1 MAIPLLNYSPS
12 SQNQRVVN
20 YEIPG
25 DEQSRIYTTENILSD
40 GEMGTL
46 IWATYRQIF
55 NEQQQLACNRDKAL
69 ESQLRNG
76 QITVRE
82 FVRGLLLS
90 STFRRR
96 NYEPNS
102 NYRFVQMCIQRVL
115 GRDIYSDREK
125 LAWSIVLA
133 TKGLEGF
140 VDDLLNTEEYLNNF
154 GDDIVP
160 YQRRRILPQKDQGE
174 LPFARMPRYGADYL
188 SKLEALGYFAH
199 KPVEGLWDGNF
210 YYPPQQVLFVAKVL
224 TLGGASLLGLGV
236 LALAL
241 SAFGLISL

>member
-1 MAIPLLNYSPS
+1 MAIPLLDYPPS
-12 SQNQRVVN
+12 TQNQRVVN

-25 DEQSRIYTTENILSD
+25 DEQSRIYTTENLPSD
-40 GEMGTL
+40 GEIEAL
-46 IWATYRQIF
+46 IWTTYRQIF

-90 STFRRR
+90 YTFRKR

-125 LAWSIVLA
+125 LAWSIILA

-140 VDDLLNTEEYLNNF
+140 VDDLLNSEEYLKNF
-154 GDDIVP
+154 GDDTVP
-160 YQRRRILPQKDQGE
+160 YQRRRILPQKEQGE
-174 LPFARMPRYGADYL
+174 LPFARMPRYGADYR
-188 SKLEALGYFAH
+188 SKLESLGYFAH
-199 KPVEGLWDGNF
+199 KPGDYAWGGQP
-210 YYPPQQVLFVAKVL
+210 YYPPQQVLLVGKILTIAGASIL
-224 TLGGASLLGLGV
+224 TLGILSI
-236 LALAL
+236 AL